1 MGECRGMKKVV
12 LAFSGGLDTS
22 FCVQH
27 LKEKGYDVVTAVVNT
42 GGFDDAK
49 LKEIEEKSKELGS
62 IKHYTVDATEVI
74 YENIIQYLIKLNGL
88 YEDEYP
94 LMCADRYII
103 AEEILKIAEAEG
115 TDTVAHGSTAV
126 GNDQV
131 RFEASLITLNPNGN
145 IIAPIKELNI
155 TRAKEIE
162 YLEERGFQ
170 VNKELKKYSINE
182 NIFGITV
189 SGTEIDQNKEP
200 DEFAYTL
207 TKRDPSKTEEYLK
220 LEFEKGLPV
229 KLNDQEIK
237 GVDLISKLNAILGSY
252 GYGSRIYVGDCII
265 GIKGRIMFESPALLA
280 LIEAHKK
287 LEQIVLTKRQIMF
300 NKQAATE
307 WSDLVYGGLY
317 YEPLVK
323 DIEAYTDSVQE
334 RVSGTV
340 TIKVQP
346 NSIQVVEMSSPN
358 SLVNANIAMYAQE
371 SKWSGTEA
379 NGFIK
384 LYSMQ
389 QRLANIDWE
398 E

>member
-1 MGECRGMKKVV
+1 MDKVV

-22 FCVQH
+22 FCVLY

-42 GGFDDAK
+42 GGFSEEK
-49 LKEIEEKSKELGS
+49 LKEIEEKSKLLGS
-62 IKHYTVDATEVI
+62 IKHYTVDATEGI
-74 YENIIQYLIKLNGL
+74 YEKIMQYLIKLNGL

-103 AEEILKIAEAEG
+103 AEEILKIAELEG
-115 TDTVAHGSTAV
+115 TDIVAHGSTAV

-131 RFEASLITLNPNGN
+131 RFEASLTTLNPNGK

-162 YLEERGFQ
+162 YLEEKGFK
-170 VNKELKKYSINE
+170 VDKGLKKYSINE

-207 TKRDPSKTEEYLK
+207 TRRDESKTEEYLK
-220 LEFEKGLPV
+220 IEFEKGLPV
-229 KLNDQEIK
+229 KLNDEEIK
-237 GVDLISKLNAILGSY
+237 GIELISKLNEILGSY
-252 GYGSRIYVGDCII
+252 GYGSKIYVGDCII

-280 LIEAHKK
+280 IIEAHKK
-287 LEQIVLTKRQIMF
+287 LEQIILTKRQIMF
-300 NKQAATE
+300 GKQASTQ

-323 DIEAYTDSVQE
+323 NIEAYTDSVQE
-334 RVSGTV
+334 KVNGTV
-340 TIKVQP
+340 IIKVQP
-346 NSIQVVEMSSPN
+346 YSIQVVELSSPN

-389 QRLANIDWE
+389 QRLANIK
-398 E
+398 

>member
-1 MGECRGMKKVV
+1 MDKVV

-22 FCVQH
+22 FCVLY

-42 GGFDDAK
+42 GGFSEEK
-49 LKEIEEKSKELGS
+49 LKEIEEKSKLLGS
-62 IKHYTVDATEVI
+62 IKHYTVDATEGI
-74 YENIIQYLIKLNGL
+74 YEKIMQYLIKLNGL

-103 AEEILKIAEAEG
+103 AEEILKIAKLEG
-115 TDTVAHGSTAV
+115 TDIVAHGSTAV

-131 RFEASLITLNPNGN
+131 RFEASLTTLNPNGK

-162 YLEERGFQ
+162 YLEEKGFK
-170 VNKELKKYSINE
+170 VDKGLKKYSINE

-207 TKRDPSKTEEYLK
+207 TRRDESKTEEYLK
-220 LEFEKGLPV
+220 IEFEKGLPV
-229 KLNDQEIK
+229 KLNDEEIK
-237 GVDLISKLNAILGSY
+237 GIELISKLNEILGSY
-252 GYGSRIYVGDCII
+252 GYGSKIYVGDCII

-280 LIEAHKK
+280 IIEAHKK

-300 NKQAATE
+300 GKQASTQ

-323 DIEAYTDSVQE
+323 NIEAYTDSVQE
-334 RVSGTV
+334 KVNGTV
-340 TIKVQP
+340 IIKVQP
-346 NSIQVVEMSSPN
+346 YSIQVVELSSPN

-389 QRLANIDWE
+389 QRLANIK
-398 E
+398 

>member
-22 FCVQH
+22 FCVQY

-42 GGFDDAK
+42 GGFDDEK

-62 IKHYTVDATEVI
+62 IKHYTVDATEMI
-74 YENIIQYLIKLNGL
+74 YENIMQYLIKLNGL

-162 YLEERGFQ
+162 YLEERGFK

-200 DEFAYTL
+200 DQFAYTL

-252 GYGSRIYVGDCII
+252 GYGSKIYVGDCII

-280 LIEAHKK
+280 LIEAHRK

-300 NKQAATE
+300 GKQAATE

-323 DIEAYTDSVQE
+323 DIEAYTDSVQA

-346 NSIQVVEMSSPN
+346 NSIQVVELSSPN

>member
-1 MGECRGMKKVV
+1 MDKVV

-22 FCVQH
+22 FCVLY

-42 GGFDDAK
+42 GGFSEEK
-49 LKEIEEKSKELGS
+49 LKEIEEKSKLLGS
-62 IKHYTVDATEVI
+62 IKHYTVDATEGI
-74 YENIIQYLIKLNGL
+74 YEKIMQYLIKLNGL

-103 AEEILKIAEAEG
+103 AEEILKIAELEG
-115 TDTVAHGSTAV
+115 TDIVAHGSTAV

-131 RFEASLITLNPNGN
+131 RFEASLTTLNPNGK

-162 YLEERGFQ
+162 YLEEKGFK
-170 VNKELKKYSINE
+170 VDKGLKKYSINE

-207 TKRDPSKTEEYLK
+207 TRRDESKTEEYLK
-220 LEFEKGLPV
+220 IEFEKGLPV
-229 KLNDQEIK
+229 KLNDEEIK
-237 GVDLISKLNAILGSY
+237 GIELISKLNEMLGSY
-252 GYGSRIYVGDCII
+252 GYGSKIYVGDCII

-280 LIEAHKK
+280 IIEAHKK

-300 NKQAATE
+300 GKQASTQ

-323 DIEAYTDSVQE
+323 NIEAYTDSVQE
-334 RVSGTV
+334 KVNGTV
-340 TIKVQP
+340 IIKVQP
-346 NSIQVVEMSSPN
+346 YSIQVVELSSPN

-389 QRLANIDWE
+389 QRLANIK
-398 E
+398 

>member
-1 MGECRGMKKVV
+1 MKKVV

-22 FCVQH
+22 FCVLY
-27 LKEKGYDVVTAVVNT
+27 LKDQGYDVITAVVNT
-42 GGFDDAK
+42 GGFSEDK
-49 LKEIEEKSKELGS
+49 LKEIEEKSKKLGS

-131 RFEASLITLNPNGN
+131 RFEASLITLNPEGN

-162 YLEERGFQ
+162 YLEEKGFQ
-170 VNKELKKYSINE
+170 VDKELKKYSINE

-200 DEFAYTL
+200 DSFAYTL
-207 TKRDPSKTEEYLK
+207 TKRDPSKTEEYLE
-220 LEFEKGLPV
+220 LEFEKGLPT
-229 KLNDQEIK
+229 KLNGKDVQ
-237 GVDLISKLNAILGSY
+237 GVELISKLNAILGAY
-252 GYGSRIYVGDCII
+252 GYGSNIYVGDCII

-287 LEQIVLTKRQIMF
+287 LEQIVLTKRQILF
-300 NKQAATE
+300 GKEASKE

-323 DIEAYTDSVQE
+323 NIEAYADSVQE

-340 TIKVQP
+340 KLKVQP
-346 NSIQVVEMSSPN
+346 NSVQVVELSSPN

-389 QRLANIDWE
+389 QRLANIE
-398 E
+398 

>member
-1 MGECRGMKKVV
+1 M
-12 LAFSGGLDTS
+12 AFSGGLDTS
-22 FCVQH
+22 FCVQY

-42 GGFDDAK
+42 GGFDDEK

-62 IKHYTVDATEVI
+62 IKHYTVDATEMI
-74 YENIIQYLIKLNGL
+74 YENIMQYLIKLNGL

-162 YLEERGFQ
+162 YLEERGFK

-252 GYGSRIYVGDCII
+252 GYGSKIYVGDCII

-280 LIEAHKK
+280 LIEAHRK

-300 NKQAATE
+300 GKQAATE

-323 DIEAYTDSVQE
+323 DIEAYTDSVQA

-346 NSIQVVEMSSPN
+346 NSIQVVELSSPN

>member
-1 MGECRGMKKVV
+1 MKKVV

-22 FCVQH
+22 FCVQY

-229 KLNDQEIK
+229 KLNGKEIQ

-300 NKQAATE
+300 NKQASTQ

-334 RVSGTV
+334 RVNGTV
-340 TIKVQP
+340 WIKVQP

>member
-1 MGECRGMKKVV
+1 MDKVV

-22 FCVQH
+22 FCVLY

-42 GGFDDAK
+42 GGFSEGK
-49 LKEIEEKSKELGS
+49 LKEIEEKSKLLGS
-62 IKHYTVDATEVI
+62 IKHYTVDATEGI
-74 YENIIQYLIKLNGL
+74 YEKIMQYLIKLNGL

-103 AEEILKIAEAEG
+103 AEEILKIAKLEG
-115 TDTVAHGSTAV
+115 TDIVAHGSTAV

-131 RFEASLITLNPNGN
+131 RFEASLTTLSPNGK

-162 YLEERGFQ
+162 YLEEKGFK
-170 VNKELKKYSINE
+170 VDKGLKKYSINE

-207 TKRDPSKTEEYLK
+207 TRRDESKTEEYLK
-220 LEFEKGLPV
+220 IEFEKGLPV
-229 KLNDQEIK
+229 KLNDEEIK
-237 GVDLISKLNAILGSY
+237 GIELISKLNEMLGSY
-252 GYGSRIYVGDCII
+252 GYGSKIYVGDCII

-280 LIEAHKK
+280 IIEAHKK

-300 NKQAATE
+300 GKQASTQ

-323 DIEAYTDSVQE
+323 NIEAYTDSVQE
-334 RVSGTV
+334 KVNGTV
-340 TIKVQP
+340 IIKVQP
-346 NSIQVVEMSSPN
+346 YSIQVVELSSPN

-389 QRLANIDWE
+389 QRLANIK
-398 E
+398 

>member
-1 MGECRGMKKVV
+1 MKKVV
-12 LAFSGGLDTS
+12 LAFSGGLDTT
-22 FCVQH
+22 FCVQY
-27 LKEKGYDVVTAVVNT
+27 LKERGYDVITAVVNT
-42 GGFDDAK
+42 GGFNEDK
-49 LKEIEEKSKELGS
+49 LKEIEEKSKSLGS

-103 AEEILKIAEAEG
+103 AEEILKIAKEEG
-115 TDTVAHGSTAV
+115 TDSVAHGSTAV

-131 RFEASLITLNPNGN
+131 RFEASLITLNPNAD

-162 YLEERGFQ
+162 YLEEKGFE
-170 VNKELKKYSINE
+170 VDKDLKKYSINE

-200 DEFAYTL
+200 DSFAYTL
-207 TKRDPSKTEEYLK
+207 TKRDESKTEEYLK
-220 LEFEKGLPV
+220 IEFEKGLPI
-229 KLNDQEIK
+229 KLNDQDIK
-237 GVDLISKLNAILGSY
+237 GVELISKLNAILGSY

-265 GIKGRIMFESPALLA
+265 GIKGRIMFESPTLLA
-280 LIEAHKK
+280 LVEAHKK

-323 DIEAYTDSVQE
+323 NIEAYTDSVQK

-340 TIKVQP
+340 KIKVEP
-346 NSIQVVEMSSPN
+346 NSIQVVELSSPN
-358 SLVNANIAMYAQE
+358 SLVNENIAMYAQQ

-389 QRLANIDWE
+389 QRLSNLEWE

>member
-1 MGECRGMKKVV
+1 MKKVV

-22 FCVQH
+22 FCVLY

-42 GGFDDAK
+42 GGFDDEK

-131 RFEASLITLNPNGN
+131 RFEASLITLNPDGN

-170 VNKELKKYSINE
+170 VDKELKKYSINE

-229 KLNDQEIK
+229 KLNDQEIQ

-287 LEQIVLTKRQIMF
+287 LEQIVLTKRQRMF
-300 NKQAATE
+300 GKQAATE

-323 DIEAYTDSVQE
+323 DIEALADSVQE
-334 RVSGTV
+334 RVNGTV
-340 TIKVQP
+340 WIKVQP

>member
-1 MGECRGMKKVV
+1 MKKVV

-22 FCVQH
+22 FCVLY
-27 LKEKGYDVVTAVVNT
+27 LKEQGYDVITAVVNT
-42 GGFDDAK
+42 GGFSDKK
-49 LKEIEEKSKELGS
+49 LKEIEEKSKKLGS
-62 IKHYTVDATEVI
+62 IKHYTVDAIGGI

-94 LMCADRYII
+94 LMCADRYTI
-103 AEEILKIAEAEG
+103 AEEILKITKQEG

-131 RFEASLITLNPNGN
+131 RFEASLITLNPNGK

-155 TRAKEIE
+155 TRDKEIE

-170 VNKELKKYSINE
+170 VDKELKKYSINE

-200 DEFAYTL
+200 DDFAYTL
-207 TKRDPSKTEEYLK
+207 TKTDSSKEQEYITLD
-220 LEFEKGLPV
+220 FQKGLPT
-229 KLNDQEIK
+229 KFNGQDIK
-237 GVDLISKLNAILGSY
+237 GAELISKLNAILGSY
-252 GYGSRIYVGDCII
+252 GYGRKIYVGDCII

-280 LIEAHKK
+280 IIEAHKK
-287 LEQIVLTKRQIMF
+287 LEQIILTKKQIMF
-300 NKQAATE
+300 NLQASTQ
-307 WSDLVYGGLY
+307 WSDLVYSGLY

-334 RVSGTV
+334 KVNGTV
-340 TIKVQP
+340 KIKVQP
-346 NSIQVVEMSSPN
+346 NSIQVVELSSPN
-358 SLVNANIAMYAQE
+358 SLVKENIAMYAQKSE
-371 SKWSGTEA
+371 WSGTEA

-389 QRLANIDWE
+389 QRLSNIK
-398 E
+398 

>member
-1 MGECRGMKKVV
+1 MKKVV

-22 FCVQH
+22 FCVQY

-42 GGFDDAK
+42 GGFDDEK
-49 LKEIEEKSKELGS
+49 LKEIEDKSKELGS

-220 LEFEKGLPV
+220 VEFEKGLPV

-237 GVDLISKLNAILGSY
+237 GVDLISKLNSILGAY

-287 LEQIVLTKRQIMF
+287 LEQIVLTKRQILF
-300 NKQAATE
+300 GKQAATE

-323 DIEAYTDSVQE
+323 NIEALADSVQE
-334 RVSGTV
+334 RVNGTV
-340 TIKVQP
+340 WIKVQP
-346 NSIQVVEMSSPN
+346 NSIQVVELSSPN

-389 QRLANIDWE
+389 QRLANIE
-398 E
+398 

>member
-1 MGECRGMKKVV
+1 MKKVV

-22 FCVQH
+22 FCVLY

-42 GGFDDAK
+42 GGFDEEK

-300 NKQAATE
+300 NKQASTQ

-323 DIEAYTDSVQE
+323 DIEAYTDSVQA

-346 NSIQVVEMSSPN
+346 NTIQVVELSSPN

>member
-1 MGECRGMKKVV
+1 MKKVV

-22 FCVQH
+22 FCVAY

-42 GGFDDAK
+42 GGFDDSK
-49 LKEIEEKSKELGS
+49 LKEIEERSKELGS
-62 IKHYTVDATEVI
+62 IKHYTIDATEGI

-94 LMCADRYII
+94 LMCADRYVI
-103 AEEILKIAEAEG
+103 AEEILKIAADEG
-115 TDTVAHGSTAV
+115 IDSVAHGSTAV

-131 RFEASLITLNPNGN
+131 RFEATLMTLNPNAT

-155 TRAKEIE
+155 TRDKEIE
-162 YLEERGFQ
+162 YLEERGFE
-170 VNKELKKYSINE
+170 VDKEAKKYSINE

-189 SGTEIDQNKEP
+189 SGTEIDQNLEP
-200 DEFAYTL
+200 ESFAYTL
-207 TKRDPSKTEEYLK
+207 TQRDESKTEEYLTIA
-220 LEFEKGLPV
+220 FEKGLPV
-229 KLNDQEIK
+229 TLNEEEMNGIE
-237 GVDLISKLNAILGSY
+237 LISKLNAILGSY
-252 GYGSRIYVGDCII
+252 GYGSNIYVGDCII

-287 LEQIVLTKRQIMF
+287 LEQMVLTKRQIMF
-300 NKQAATE
+300 NKQAAAN

-323 DIEAYTDSVQE
+323 NIEVYADSVQE
-334 RVSGTV
+334 KVSGLV
-340 TIKVQP
+340 KIKVIP
-346 NSIQVVEMSSPN
+346 NSVQIVEVSSPN
-358 SLVNANIAMYAQE
+358 SLVNEKIAMYAQK
-371 SKWSGTEA
+371 SQWSGTEA

-389 QRLANIDWE
+389 QRLANNN
-398 E
+398 

>member
-1 MGECRGMKKVV
+1 MNKVV

-22 FCVQH
+22 FCVLY

-42 GGFDDAK
+42 GGFSEGK
-49 LKEIEEKSKELGS
+49 LKEIEEKSKLLGS
-62 IKHYTVDATEVI
+62 IKHYTVDATEGI

-103 AEEILKIAEAEG
+103 AEEILKIAELEG
-115 TDTVAHGSTAV
+115 TDIVAHGSTAV

-131 RFEASLITLNPNGN
+131 RFEASLSTLNPNGK

-162 YLEERGFQ
+162 YLEEKGFK
-170 VNKELKKYSINE
+170 VDKGLKKYSINE

-207 TKRDPSKTEEYLK
+207 TKRDESKTEEYLK

-229 KLNDQEIK
+229 KLNDKEIK
-237 GVDLISKLNAILGSY
+237 GVELISTLNGILGSY
-252 GYGSRIYVGDCII
+252 GYGSKIYVGDCII

-280 LIEAHKK
+280 ILEAHKK

-300 NKQAATE
+300 SKQASIQ

-323 DIEAYTDSVQE
+323 NIETYIDSVQE
-334 RVSGTV
+334 KVNGTV
-340 TIKVQP
+340 IMKVQP
-346 NSIQVVEMSSPN
+346 YSIQVVELSSPN

-389 QRLANIDWE
+389 QRLANIK
-398 E
+398 

>member
-1 MGECRGMKKVV
+1 MKKVV

-22 FCVQH
+22 FCVQY

-42 GGFDDAK
+42 GGFDDEK

-74 YENIIQYLIKLNGL
+74 YENIMQYLIKLNGL

-103 AEEILKIAEAEG
+103 AEEILKIAEEEG

-300 NKQAATE
+300 GKQAATE

-323 DIEAYTDSVQE
+323 NIEALADSVQE
-334 RVSGTV
+334 SVNGTV
-340 TIKVQP
+340 TLKVQP
-346 NSIQVVEMSSPN
+346 NSIQIVELSSPN

>member
-1 MGECRGMKKVV
+1 MDKVV

-22 FCVQH
+22 FCVLY

-42 GGFDDAK
+42 GGFSEGK
-49 LKEIEEKSKELGS
+49 LKEIEEKSKLLGS
-62 IKHYTVDATEVI
+62 IKHYTVDATEGI
-74 YENIIQYLIKLNGL
+74 YEKIMQYLIKLNGL

-103 AEEILKIAEAEG
+103 AEEILKIAKLEG
-115 TDTVAHGSTAV
+115 TDIVAHGSTAV

-131 RFEASLITLNPNGN
+131 RFEATLTTLNPNGK

-162 YLEERGFQ
+162 YLEEKGFK
-170 VNKELKKYSINE
+170 VDKGLKKYSINE

-207 TKRDPSKTEEYLK
+207 TRRNESKTEEYLK
-220 LEFEKGLPV
+220 IEFENGLPV
-229 KLNDQEIK
+229 KLNDEEIK
-237 GVDLISKLNAILGSY
+237 GIELISKLNEILGSY
-252 GYGSRIYVGDCII
+252 GYGSKIYVGDCII

-280 LIEAHKK
+280 IIEAHKK

-300 NKQAATE
+300 GKQASTQ

-323 DIEAYTDSVQE
+323 NIEAYIDSVQE
-334 RVSGTV
+334 KVNGTV
-340 TIKVQP
+340 VIKVQP
-346 NSIQVVEMSSPN
+346 YSIQVVELSSPN

-389 QRLANIDWE
+389 QRLANIK
-398 E
+398 

>member
-1 MGECRGMKKVV
+1 MKKVV

-22 FCVQH
+22 FCVQY

-42 GGFDDAK
+42 GGFDDEK

-62 IKHYTVDATEVI
+62 IKHYTVDATEMI
-74 YENIIQYLIKLNGL
+74 YENIMQYLIKLNGL

-162 YLEERGFQ
+162 YLEERGFK

-252 GYGSRIYVGDCII
+252 GYGSKIYVGDCII

-280 LIEAHKK
+280 LIEAHRK

-300 NKQAATE
+300 GKQAATE

-323 DIEAYTDSVQE
+323 DIEAYTDSVQA

-346 NSIQVVEMSSPN
+346 NSIQVVELSSPN

>member
-1 MGECRGMKKVV
+1 MKRVV

-22 FCVQH
+22 FCVQY
-27 LKEKGYDVVTAVVNT
+27 LKDQGYDVITAVVNT
-42 GGFDDAK
+42 GGFSDIK
-49 LKEIEEKSKELGS
+49 IREIEEKSIKLGS
-62 IKHYTVDATEVI
+62 INHYTVDAREVI
-74 YENIIQYLIKLNGL
+74 YKNIIQYLIKLNGL

-103 AEEILKIAEAEG
+103 AEEILKIAKEEG
-115 TDTVAHGSTAV
+115 TNSVAHGSTAV

-131 RFEASLITLNPNGN
+131 RFEASLISLNPNTN
-145 IIAPIKELNI
+145 IIAPIKDLNI
-155 TRAKEIE
+155 TRDKEIE
-162 YLEERGFQ
+162 YLEKRGFE

-200 DEFAYTL
+200 DSLAYTL
-207 TKRDPSKTEEYLK
+207 TKKDDSKNTEYLK
-220 LEFEKGLPV
+220 IEFEKGLPI
-229 KLNDQEIK
+229 KLNDQDIK
-237 GVDLISKLNAILGSY
+237 GVELISKLNAILGSY
-252 GYGSRIYVGDCII
+252 GYGSNIYVGDCII
-265 GIKGRIMFESPALLA
+265 GIKGRLMFESPALLA

-300 NKQAATE
+300 NKGASAS

-323 DIEAYTDSVQE
+323 NIEAYTDSVQE
-334 RVSGTV
+334 RVSGIV
-340 TIKVQP
+340 KIKVEL
-346 NSIQVVEMSSPN
+346 NSIKVVEISSPN
-358 SLVNANIAMYAQE
+358 SLVNENIAVYAQQ

-389 QRLANIDWE
+389 QTLSNLKIGGNRNE
-398 E
+398 

>member
-1 MGECRGMKKVV
+1 MKKVV

-22 FCVQH
+22 FCVLY

-42 GGFDDAK
+42 GGFDDEK

-170 VNKELKKYSINE
+170 VDKELKKYSINE

-229 KLNDQEIK
+229 KLNGKEIQ

-300 NKQAATE
+300 NKQASTQ

-334 RVSGTV
+334 RVNGTV
-340 TIKVQP
+340 WIKVQP

>member
-1 MGECRGMKKVV
+1 MKKVV

-22 FCVQH
+22 FCVQY

-42 GGFDDAK
+42 GGFDDEK

-131 RFEASLITLNPNGN
+131 RFEASLITLHPNGN

-170 VNKELKKYSINE
+170 VDKELKKYSINE

-229 KLNDQEIK
+229 KLNGKEIQ

-265 GIKGRIMFESPALLA
+265 GIKGRIMFEAPALLA

-300 NKQAATE
+300 NKQASTQ

-323 DIEAYTDSVQE
+323 DIEAYTDSVQK

-346 NSIQVVEMSSPN
+346 NTIQVVELISPN

>member
-1 MGECRGMKKVV
+1 MKKVV

-22 FCVQH
+22 FCVLY
-27 LKEKGYDVVTAVVNT
+27 LKEQGYDVITAVINT
-42 GGFDDAK
+42 GGFSESK

-62 IKHYTVDATEVI
+62 INHYTVDATEKI
-74 YENIIQYLIKLNGL
+74 YENIIQYVIKLNGL

-103 AEEILKIAEAEG
+103 AEEILKIAKEEE
-115 TDTVAHGSTAV
+115 TNSIAHGSTAI

-131 RFEASLITLNPNGN
+131 RFEASFITLDPNVN

-155 TRAKEIE
+155 TRDKEIE
-162 YLEERGFQ
+162 FLEKRGFI
-170 VNKELKKYSINE
+170 VDKELKRYSINE

-189 SGTEIDQNKEP
+189 SGTEIDQNMEP
-200 DEFAYTL
+200 DSFAYTL
-207 TKRDPSKTEEYLK
+207 TKRDESKSKEYLK
-220 LEFEKGLPV
+220 IEFEKGLPV
-229 KLNDQEIK
+229 KLNDQKIE
-237 GVDLISKLNAILGSY
+237 GVELISKLNLILGSY
-252 GYGSRIYVGDCII
+252 GYGSNIYVGDCII

-280 LIEAHKK
+280 LIKAHKK

-300 NKQAATE
+300 NKSASTD

-323 DIEAYTDSVQE
+323 NLEAYSDSVQE
-334 RVSGTV
+334 KVSGIV
-340 TIKVQP
+340 KIKVQA
-346 NSIQVVEMSSPN
+346 NNIQIVEVSSPN
-358 SLVNANIAMYAQE
+358 SLVNEKIAMYAQQ
-371 SKWSGTEA
+371 SKWSGAEA

-389 QRLANIDWE
+389 QRLSKLE
-398 E
+398 EE

>member
-1 MGECRGMKKVV
+1 MKKVV

-22 FCVQH
+22 FCVQY

-229 KLNDQEIK
+229 KLNGKEIQ

-300 NKQAATE
+300 NKQASTQ

-323 DIEAYTDSVQE
+323 DIEAYTDSVQA

-346 NSIQVVEMSSPN
+346 NTIQVVELSSPN

>member
-22 FCVQH
+22 FCVQY

-42 GGFDDAK
+42 GGFDDEK

-62 IKHYTVDATEVI
+62 IKHYTVDATEMI
-74 YENIIQYLIKLNGL
+74 YENIMQYLIKLNGL

-162 YLEERGFQ
+162 YLEERGFK

-252 GYGSRIYVGDCII
+252 GYGSKIYVGDCII

-280 LIEAHKK
+280 LIEAHRK

-300 NKQAATE
+300 GKQAATE

-323 DIEAYTDSVQE
+323 DIEAYTDSVQA

-346 NSIQVVEMSSPN
+346 NSIQVVELSSPN

>member
-1 MGECRGMKKVV
+1 MKKVV

-22 FCVQH
+22 FCVLY

-42 GGFDDAK
+42 GGFDEDK

-115 TDTVAHGSTAV
+115 TDIVAHGSTAV

-131 RFEASLITLNPNGN
+131 RFEASLITLNPDGN

-162 YLEERGFQ
+162 YLEEGGFQ
-170 VNKELKKYSINE
+170 VDKELKKYSINE

-200 DEFAYTL
+200 DQFAYTL

-229 KLNDQEIK
+229 KLNDQEIQ

-300 NKQAATE
+300 GKQAATE

-323 DIEAYTDSVQE
+323 DIEAYTDSVQA

-346 NSIQVVEMSSPN
+346 NSIQVVELSSPN